1 MRRKIFI
8 EKLFQV
14 CKAMQSVSSI
24 TKCSRLLLQ
33 SVSGIKKFFKYYK
46 KCDRLLSQS
55 VSGITKSDRYRKVR
69 NNNSRIFLMK
79 ILTYKTFVK
88 IRFLYGDK
96 GYDGSRLIKEWYQY

>member
-1 MRRKIFI
+1 MRRKIFV

-46 KCDRLLSQS
+46 VWQIVIKKCVRYYKKWQVLQS
-55 VSGITKSDRYRKVR
+55 EK
-69 NNNSRIFLMK
+69 
-79 ILTYKTFVK
+79 
-88 IRFLYGDK
+88 
-96 GYDGSRLIKEWYQY
+96 

>member
-1 MRRKIFI
+1 MRQEIFI

-46 KCDRLLSQS
+46 VWQIVITKCVRYYKKWQVSQS
-55 VSGITKSDRYRKVR
+55 EK
-69 NNNSRIFLMK
+69 
-79 ILTYKTFVK
+79 
-88 IRFLYGDK
+88 
-96 GYDGSRLIKEWYQY
+96 